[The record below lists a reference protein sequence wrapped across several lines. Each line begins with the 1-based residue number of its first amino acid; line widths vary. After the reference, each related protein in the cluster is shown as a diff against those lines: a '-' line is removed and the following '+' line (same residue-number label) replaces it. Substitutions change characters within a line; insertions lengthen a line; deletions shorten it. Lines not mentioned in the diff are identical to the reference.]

1 MIRLVK
7 WYASRRPVWMIPMI
21 YVGVTILAGFT
32 LPRFEH
38 AYLASYNQN
47 VSVAS
52 AQAMLSSIAS
62 GMMALTGI
70 IFSLAFV
77 MVQFGA
83 TAYSPRL
90 VMWLGR
96 ELDKGGASGYFP
108 HAHLGR
114 LLDAGF

>member
-1 MIRLVK
+1 MGCKR
-7 WYASRRPVWMIPMI
+7 S
-21 YVGVTILAGFT
+21 T
-32 LPRFEH
+32 LRTRNDFFVIF
-38 AYLASYNQN
+38 
-47 VSVAS
+47 VSFAVSS
-52 AQAMLSSIAS
+52 AQALLSSIAS